1 MNRCTLTFAPR
12 LEGGIVLSVSGLI
25 FLLIWGLLIVLVLI
39 LLWHPQRSA
48 KKANIPA
55 DHQPTSEIFRD
66 DDRYWYGGFFY
77 SNPDDPAL
85 FVEKRYGLGWTLN
98 FGHPQARLVLI
109 VSLVSVLVLSILP
122 ILISGTSPVGCHTFG
137 CHALP

>member
-1 MNRCTLTFAPR
+1 M
-12 LEGGIVLSVSGLI
+12 SVSGLI
-25 FLLIWGLLIVLVLI
+25 FLLIWGILIVLVLI

-48 KKANIPA
+48 KNANTPA

-66 DDRYWYGGFFY
+66 DDRHWYGGYFY
-77 SNPDDPAL
+77 NNPDDPAL
-85 FVEKRYGLGWTLN
+85 FVERRYGLGWTLN

-109 VSLVSVLVLSILP
+109 VSFVAVLVLSILP
-122 ILISGTSPVGCHTFG
+122 IIISGSAPTGCHTFG

>member
-1 MNRCTLTFAPR
+1 M
-12 LEGGIVLSVSGLI
+12 SVSGLI
-25 FLLIWGLLIVLVLI
+25 FLLIWGILIVLVLI
-39 LLWHPQRSA
+39 LLWHPQCSA
-48 KKANIPA
+48 KKANTPA

-66 DDRYWYGGFFY
+66 DDRYWYSGFFY
-77 SNPDDPAL
+77 NNPDDPAL

-122 ILISGTSPVGCHTFG
+122 ILISGTAP
-137 CHALP
+137 

>member
-1 MNRCTLTFAPR
+1 M
-12 LEGGIVLSVSGLI
+12 SVSGLI
-25 FLLIWGLLIVLVLI
+25 FLLIWGLLIALVLV
-39 LLWHPQRSA
+39 LLWHPQRSQR
-48 KKANIPA
+48 KANESA
-55 DHQPTSEIFRD
+55 DRQPTSAVFRD

-109 VSLVSVLVLSILP
+109 VSLLLPLVFGVILP
-122 ILISGTSPVGCHTFG
+122 VLISGAAPIGCHPYG
-137 CHALP
+137 CHLLP

>member
-1 MNRCTLTFAPR
+1 M
-12 LEGGIVLSVSGLI
+12 
-25 FLLIWGLLIVLVLI
+25 LVLI

-48 KKANIPA
+48 KKANLLA
-55 DHQPTSEIFRD
+55 DHQPTSEGFRD
-66 DDRYWYGGFFY
+66 DDRYWHGGFFY

-98 FGHPQARLVLI
+98 FGHPEARLVLI
-109 VSLVSVLVLSILP
+109 ASLGAFLVLSILP
-122 ILISGTSPVGCHTFG
+122 IIISGIAPIGCHTFG

>member
-1 MNRCTLTFAPR
+1 M
-12 LEGGIVLSVSGLI
+12 SVPGLI
-25 FLLIWGLLIVLVLI
+25 FLLIWGLVVVLVLV
-39 LLWHPQRSA
+39 LLWHPQRSQR
-48 KKANIPA
+48 KANAPA
-55 DHQPTSEIFRD
+55 DRQPTSEIFRD

-109 VSLVSVLVLSILP
+109 GTLLLLLVFGVILP
-122 ILISGTSPVGCHTFG
+122 MLISGAAPIGCHPSG
-137 CHALP
+137 CHLLP